1 MRELSRLGLG
11 ITEVSV
17 VARRRGR
24 LDVTVKK
31 AACCG
36 ERECRNA
43 VGPLVSRILNRD
55 LEVSKV
61 RCGMRAGQPTCE
73 VVFSQ
78 AKVYGI
84 SGGVA
89 VSAKNLSLIHI

>member
-17 VARRRGR
+17 VASRRGR

-43 VGPLVSRILNRD
+43 VGPLISRLLNRE

-61 RCGMRAGQPTCE
+61 RCGNRAGQPTCE
-73 VVFSQ
+73 IMFSQ
-78 AKVYGI
+78 ARIYGI
-84 SGGVA
+84 ESGVCLLYTSRC
-89 VSAKNLSLIHI
+89 V